1 MGVQEQAAW
10 DAAWNAAL
18 DELELTLE
26 ETEQLLRSTPAQA
39 PAGELVVREDGSA
52 VRGWVPPQLNS
63 PMPPELLDRAQS
75 LLARQAELIGQTMAA
90 MSSTRTHVNLVGRV
104 SGTPRT
110 GRSVGAVYLD
120 IRA

>member
-10 DAAWNAAL
+10 DAAWQAAL

-26 ETEQLLRSTPAQA
+26 ETEQLLRSAPEDA
-39 PAGELVVREDGSA
+39 PAGELVVREDGTA
-52 VRGWVPPQLNS
+52 VRGWVPPQLNT
-63 PMPPELLDRAQS
+63 PMPPELLDRAQA

-90 MSSTRTHVNLVGRV
+90 MSSTRTHVDLVGRV